1 MLGSIANQEAAMA
14 PEDRDVNIN
23 MSGISVAGVG
33 GLGLVAVAALM
44 TYVLP
49 QAWWLEVI
57 GAAGGTLVGIAI
69 VAFRRHHVSSGPS
82 GDDPRILFR
91 AEAPVATREPQNPRT
106 PNLGTQNLSAA

>member
-1 MLGSIANQEAAMA
+1 MA

-91 AEAPVATREPQNPRT
+91 EETPVAKADRHTPESWNLRT
-106 PNLGTQNLSAA
+106 V

>member
-1 MLGSIANQEAAMA
+1 MA

-33 GLGLVAVAALM
+33 GLGLVAAAALM

-49 QAWWLEVI
+49 QAWWLEVF
-57 GAAGGTLVGIAI
+57 GAAGGTLVGIGI
-69 VAFRRHHVSSGPS
+69 VWFRRHHVASGPS

-91 AEAPVATREPQNPRT
+91 AETPVAKTASRNPESWNLRT
-106 PNLGTQNLSAA
+106 A

>member
-1 MLGSIANQEAAMA
+1 MA

-91 AEAPVATREPQNPRT
+91 TEAPVAKAERETPESWHLRT
-106 PNLGTQNLSAA
+106 V

>member
-1 MLGSIANQEAAMA
+1 MLRSIGIQEAVMA

-69 VAFRRHHVSSGPS
+69 VWFRRHYVPSGPS

-91 AEAPVATREPQNPRT
+91 AETPAAKAESQTPETWNLRT
-106 PNLGTQNLSAA
+106 V